1 MNIDQ
6 ATGGATVSVI
16 IPARNA
22 ARTIGATLASLA
34 SDRDVFSEIILVDD
48 LSSDET
54 AVIAANTAAKLGLP
68 LRLLRAAV
76 GDAGAARNL
85 GIEASTGDWLYFLD
99 ADDLH
104 LTGGVDALLR
114 AGKDNPRIGLVA
126 GGYRRKVDGRL
137 RRRKWPARLR
147 GRPGID
153 AERYLTGAIRSFPV
167 GSVLVSRRAVGEHRF
182 PEGLSYDE
190 DTIFWTMMLMGG
202 SAVTIDRDV
211 MIYHVS
217 TQRADERFAKRPA
230 REYLRWRRSVCGL
243 TTYGLS
249 RSAQQRRAG
258 IVALKI
264 MRVHYA
270 RSDYEEAAR
279 FLIVARAAPKSLRD
293 AWRCLRYRLKVALAL
308 RLARVCFHRV
318 EKQASA
324 R

>member
-1 MNIDQ
+1 
-6 ATGGATVSVI
+6 
-16 IPARNA
+16 
-22 ARTIGATLASLA
+22 
-34 SDRDVFSEIILVDD
+34 
-48 LSSDET
+48 
-54 AVIAANTAAKLGLP
+54 
-68 LRLLRAAV
+68 
-76 GDAGAARNL
+76 
-85 GIEASTGDWLYFLD
+85 
-99 ADDLH
+99 
-104 LTGGVDALLR
+104 
-114 AGKDNPRIGLVA
+114 
-126 GGYRRKVDGRL
+126 
-137 RRRKWPARLR
+137 
-147 GRPGID
+147 
-153 AERYLTGAIRSFPV
+153 
-167 GSVLVSRRAVGEHRF
+167 
-182 PEGLSYDE
+182 
-190 DTIFWTMMLMGG
+190 MMLMGG

-217 TQRADERFAKRPA
+217 TQRADERFAKQPA

-243 TTYGLS
+243 TAYGLS